1 MHVETLVGDLD
12 ERQREAVLSTAAP
25 LCVVA
30 PPGSGKTRVLTRR
43 IARRVVDGS
52 ADEQHVLAITFTR
65 RAAGELRRR
74 LAELGLR
81 NGAWTGTFHATALRL
96 MRQRDADLQRRAPV
110 LLAHRAGLV
119 DAVGAGRHGT
129 EIAAEIDWASA
140 QLVGPNDYAAAARRA
155 GRRPPLAA
163 AKVARTFAAYEDAK
177 RDRGLVDFDDLLR
190 AVISEVA
197 RDPTYAAALRWRLR
211 HLFVDE
217 FQDVNPL
224 QHAFL
229 EAIRGDRADLFVVG
243 DPGQAIYGWNGADA
257 GWLTEFGDRY
267 PAATVLHLRSSHRS
281 SPQVLQLASQVLADA
296 GEPPVSTRPD
306 GPAPRYHRAADAVEE
321 AEAVAAIAREARGP
335 QRPWSSIAVL
345 TRTNAQL
352 GPIAAALGA
361 AGVPARRR
369 VGVER
374 TAILD
379 ELRSHPGRGGVRR
392 WLDDREDPLP
402 APLATAV
409 ADALAQDPDLDG
421 AGLRASLSGEWGAD
435 GDGVTLATFHAAKGL
450 EWPVVIV
457 AGVARGLV
465 PHAAATTTAARAE
478 ERRLLYVALTRAE
491 RELHITWAG
500 TDAERSPFLPELPA
514 EAPAAPPPSVRRAP
528 VPVDPVLVTLRTW
541 RAGAARAARV
551 DEQLVC
557 SDDDLAALAAS
568 SPATI
573 EDVAAVI
580 GPMAAHHLGPR
591 MLAAL
596 RSSGRA

>member
-1 MHVETLVGDLD
+1 VHVESLVDDLD

-25 LCVVA
+25 LCVLA

-43 IARRVVDGS
+43 IARRVIDGS

-96 MRQRDADLQRRAPV
+96 MRQRDADLRRRAPV

-119 DAVGAGRHGT
+119 EAAGGARHSA

-140 QLVGPNDYAAAARRA
+140 QRLGWRDYAAAARQA
-155 GRRPPLAA
+155 GRRTPLSGP
-163 AKVARTFAAYEDAK
+163 KVAEVFARYETVK
-177 RDRGLVDFDDLLR
+177 RERGLVDFDDLLR
-190 AVISEVA
+190 AVIDEVK
-197 RDPTYAAALRWRLR
+197 RDPAYAAALRWRLR

-229 EAIRGDRADLFVVG
+229 EAVRGERADLFVVG
-243 DPGQAIYGWNGADA
+243 DPRQAIYGWNGADA
-257 GWLTEFGDRY
+257 TWLTEFGDRY
-267 PAATVLHLRSSHRS
+267 PAATTLHLRASHRS
-281 SPQVLQLASQVLADA
+281 SPQILRLASQVLA
-296 GEPPVSTRPD
+296 GTEPAPVPTRPD
-306 GPAPRYHRAADAVEE
+306 GPEPRYHHAPDDDREAAMIAV
-321 AEAVAAIAREARGP
+321 IAREARGP
-335 QRPWSSIAVL
+335 QRSWSSIAVL

-352 GPIAAALGA
+352 GPIADALAASGI
-361 AGVPARRR
+361 PARRR

-374 TAILD
+374 AAILD

-402 APLATAV
+402 PSLARAI
-409 ADALAQDPDLDG
+409 ADALAQDPDLDAG
-421 AGLRASLSGEWGAD
+421 ALRATLSGEWGDD

-457 AGVARGLV
+457 AGAARRLV
-465 PHAAATTTAARAE
+465 PHAAATTSAARAE
-478 ERRLLYVALTRAE
+478 EQRLLYVALTRAE
-491 RELHITWAG
+491 RELHVTWAG
-500 TDAERSPFLPELPA
+500 AASERSPFLPDPPTEPA
-514 EAPAAPPPSVRRAP
+514 AAPPPPRLAASVA
-528 VPVDPVLVTLRTW
+528 VDPVLAALRTW

-551 DEQLVC
+551 EEQIVC

-568 SPATI
+568 APVTLD
-573 EDVAAVI
+573 DVAAVI

-596 RSSGRA
+596 RQGGCA